1 MIAHQAQL
9 LVALLIS
16 LLLFSL
22 LRSNSVN
29 VTMAMP
35 MLHAQLFIIL
45 KDYNIS
51 TYVYCIVN
59 HG

>member
-1 MIAHQAQL
+1 MIARQAQL

-29 VTMAMP
+29 VTMP